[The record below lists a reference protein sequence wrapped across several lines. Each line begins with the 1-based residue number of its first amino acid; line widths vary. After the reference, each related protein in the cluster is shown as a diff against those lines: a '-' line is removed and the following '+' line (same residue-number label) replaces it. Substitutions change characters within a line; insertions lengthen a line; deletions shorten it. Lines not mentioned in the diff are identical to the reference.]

1 MRSEKIRTYNFN
13 QDRITDH
20 RLNISSYNICR
31 FLVDGK
37 QLDSL
42 IDKLQAMR
50 SRDKLLEVLS
60 RAQSE

>member
-20 RLNISSYNICR
+20 RLNVNFYNLCR

-37 QLDSL
+37 QLDGL
-42 IDKLQAMR
+42 IDKLQVMT
-50 SRDKLLEVLS
+50 SRDKLLELLS
-60 RAQSE
+60 TAQPE

>member
-20 RLNISSYNICR
+20 RLNTNFYDLRR
-31 FLVDGK
+31 FLMDGK

-42 IDKLQAMR
+42 IDKLQVMR

-60 RAQSE
+60 GAQSQ

>member
-20 RLNISSYNICR
+20 RLNINFYNMCR

-42 IDKLQAMR
+42 IDKLQVMR